1 MFSLERKLL
10 KTTFSYKLD
19 SHNKNNKKKVE
30 WEHPRKE
37 DSLQEGLKQLFI
49 TNYCVHLDADRTQT
63 K

>member
-1 MFSLERKLL
+1 M
-10 KTTFSYKLD
+10 
-19 SHNKNNKKKVE
+19 E

-63 K
+63 KWSGKSASPRTRV